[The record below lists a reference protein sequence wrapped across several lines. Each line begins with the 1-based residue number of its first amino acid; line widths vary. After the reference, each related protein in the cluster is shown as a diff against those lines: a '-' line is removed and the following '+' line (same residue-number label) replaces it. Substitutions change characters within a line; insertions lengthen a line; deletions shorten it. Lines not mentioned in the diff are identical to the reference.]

1 MSFRLLLV
9 LLFLQTAFCYSQE
22 EYKKS
27 VDSLY
32 TLIKQEKNELK
43 KIEHYQALCD
53 IYYDYDLKALEKSNA
68 ELLQVAQKVKSV
80 KGYGYYY
87 CNKSKTESP
96 INIMSSINYA
106 EKGKKLFY
114 KIKDWDNYIYACS
127 LVAKNFIADKQ
138 LDKSKDLLI
147 KTLSLALKKDSKY
160 LANIYLLLC
169 YNYNNYSRYET
180 ALFYAKKTINCK
192 IPFKRKFV
200 VYNIISLVYKKSGNF
215 DKALEYNSLSIS
227 ILKSKKR
234 IHYALFDKA
243 CILYEMGRYQEQLP
257 LLIGFEKYIKENPN
271 AVDLRAVQW
280 QLTICYYE
288 LGEYRKSDYY
298 VDILI
303 KGEENMYYYLHK
315 AQIYEALND
324 IKTQKIYTDKGLN
337 LLNDNYPSIDIIWAY
352 GRKVQLERRL
362 GNYKTALYYT
372 EKIIKKI
379 EDDYKN
385 TNTKVLHQLEVDFK
399 VTEKNNRI
407 KNLKIAQLKKQMEI
421 NKKNSYLFYFIC
433 SLVVAF
439 FIIGFLVL
447 FFLVIRNKNRVINT
461 TNLELE
467 KESNKTQ
474 KSLLEKETLLKEIHH
489 RVKNN
494 MQLVISL
501 LKIQA
506 RDPKQLSIENFIEIS
521 ENRIRSMAL
530 IHEYLYE
537 SENINYVNF
546 EEYIKRLSSS
556 LLSSFSGQ
564 SDIKLETEIEDAHF
578 DIETA
583 IPLGLIINELVIN
596 AFKHAFVG
604 RNQGK
609 IKIQLFE
616 NEGLH
621 HLVVSD
627 NGVGIAN
634 NTENSASIGLKIVK
648 LLVSQINGVMD
659 IKKDL
664 GTHFIIQFTN
674 NNHTNEQ

>member
-1 MSFRLLLV
+1 MFN
-9 LLFLQTAFCYSQE
+9 
-22 EYKKS
+22 YKK
-27 VDSLY
+27 Y
-32 TLIKQEKNELK
+32 HNLIEKNHA
-43 KIEHYQALCD
+43 KI
-53 IYYDYDLKALEKSNA
+53 
-68 ELLQVAQKVKSV
+68 
-80 KGYGYYY
+80 
-87 CNKSKTESP
+87 
-96 INIMSSINYA
+96 
-106 EKGKKLFY
+106 
-114 KIKDWDNYIYACS
+114 
-127 LVAKNFIADKQ
+127 
-138 LDKSKDLLI
+138 SKD
-147 KTLSLALKKDSKY
+147 K
-160 LANIYLLLC
+160 
-169 YNYNNYSRYET
+169 
-180 ALFYAKKTINCK
+180 INELQ
-192 IPFKRKFV
+192 ID
-200 VYNIISLVYKKSGNF
+200 F
-215 DKALEYNSLSIS
+215 D
-227 ILKSKKR
+227 
-234 IHYALFDKA
+234 
-243 CILYEMGRYQEQLP
+243 
-257 LLIGFEKYIKENPN
+257 
-271 AVDLRAVQW
+271 
-280 QLTICYYE
+280 
-288 LGEYRKSDYY
+288 
-298 VDILI
+298 
-303 KGEENMYYYLHK
+303 
-315 AQIYEALND
+315 
-324 IKTQKIYTDKGLN
+324 
-337 LLNDNYPSIDIIWAY
+337 
-352 GRKVQLERRL
+352 
-362 GNYKTALYYT
+362 
-372 EKIIKKI
+372 
-379 EDDYKN
+379 
-385 TNTKVLHQLEVDFK
+385 
-399 VTEKNNRI
+399 VTEKDNRI
-407 KNLKIAQLKKQMEI
+407 KNLQITQLKKQIEI
-421 NKKNSYLFYFIC
+421 DEKNSYLFYFIC

-439 FIIGFLVL
+439 FVIIVIVL

-461 TNLELE
+461 ANLELK

-474 KSLLEKETLLKEIHH
+474 KSLTEKETLLKEIHH

-578 DIETA
+578 DIETT

-609 IKIQLFE
+609 IKIKLFE